1 MDKFDCIIELEGL
14 YKQLDDSVVKIND
27 MMIFRKLIDRVDECD
42 DKDRAW
48 LYYNVRGQLKGVL
61 GWQENFV
68 FRMDEIQRI

>member
-61 GWQENFV
+61 EWQENFV